1 MRWVA
6 TATAQF
12 LRNRHAQLTRAF
24 SRNSAPPNDKPSAV
38 AMDTTE
44 RAAAT
49 PVAPVLPGVKE
60 HLVHHDYTVRSRLS
74 PRATPPALAL
84 ARPALASR
92 SAAPALSQ
100 WLSAET
106 ARSHALHE
114 ICKQFNCTEQG
125 AKNAMSRR
133 EIPECKDWHHHNGT
147 WKQKETPGGSVKMPA
162 GHPIS
167 KIVGKRSF
175 PDGTIQYKGATTNS
189 RRGDASR
196 VAAASFFPFLQT
208 LTSSDRRDERPRF
221 FFSRSHL
228 GGLRR
233 HARDVGIP

>member
-1 MRWVA
+1 V
-6 TATAQF
+6 
-12 LRNRHAQLTRAF
+12 
-24 SRNSAPPNDKPSAV
+24 
-38 AMDTTE
+38 
-44 RAAAT
+44 
-49 PVAPVLPGVKE
+49 PVLPGVKE